1 MIQTAISIFAVAL
14 LGGCLPLMFR
24 WSDRVKHSILALSA
38 GIFLGA
44 VFLHLLPELSALEHQ
59 YQANLAAEEAQHAPP
74 STPPTTTPPAADHDA
89 DHDSEHAHFDHA
101 HGHGSLWYFVLL
113 GVLGVYLTEA
123 LLLRHHHHDEL
134 HRHRTTSLHALLG
147 LSIHSFTNGIG
158 LGVNLGNDVVAQ
170 ALFISIIAHKSA
182 EAFSLTTLFQLAS
195 FRRVTTLLML
205 VPFCAVTPVGMF
217 VGHLASTWLGPYGI
231 GVLTALASGTFLFVC
246 LCELLPEVFHHRED
260 SLIKLVLLAA
270 GIGLMGLIHEGC
282 A

>member
-1 MIQTAISIFAVAL
+1 MLQTAISIFAVAL

-24 WSDRVKHSILALSA
+24 WSDRVKHAILALSA

-44 VFLHLLPELSALEHQ
+44 VFLHLLPELSALEHE
-59 YQANLAAEEAQHAPP
+59 YQANLAAEEAAHPTPDAP
-74 STPPTTTPPAADHDA
+74 AHVDEHDA
-89 DHDSEHAHFDHA
+89 SHDSDHAHFDHA

-123 LLLRHHHHDEL
+123 LLLRHHHHDET

-182 EAFSLTTLFQLAS
+182 EAFSLTTLFQLA
-195 FRRVTTLLML
+195 
-205 VPFCAVTPVGMF
+205 
-217 VGHLASTWLGPYGI
+217 
-231 GVLTALASGTFLFVC
+231 
-246 LCELLPEVFHHRED
+246 
-260 SLIKLVLLAA
+260 
-270 GIGLMGLIHEGC
+270 
-282 A
+282 

>member
-1 MIQTAISIFAVAL
+1 MIQTAISIFVVAL

-59 YQANLAAEEAQHAPP
+59 YQETLVAEEAKHDAAAAAAS
-74 STPPTTTPPAADHDA
+74 STTHDA
-89 DHDSEHAHFDHA
+89 DHAHFDHA

-123 LLLRHHHHDEL
+123 LLLRHHHHDEV

-147 LSIHSFTNGIG
+147 LSIHSFTNGVG

-195 FRRVTTLLML
+195 FRRLTTLLML
-205 VPFCAVTPVGMF
+205 VPFCAVTPAGMF

>member
-14 LGGCLPLMFR
+14 IGGCLPLMFR

-44 VFLHLLPELSALEHQ
+44 VFLHLLPELSALEHE
-59 YQANLAAEEAQHAPP
+59 YQANLVAEEAQHDAAAPAT
-74 STPPTTTPPAADHDA
+74 SPTTHDPDH
-89 DHDSEHAHFDHA
+89 SHFDHA

-123 LLLRHHHHDEL
+123 LLLRHHHHDEV

-195 FRRVTTLLML
+195 FKRLTTLLML
-205 VPFCAVTPVGMF
+205 VPFCAVTPTGMF